1 MDTQPSNPSVEASG
15 AQPIA
20 DPITG
25 VVRWYALIGA
35 AAWTSIGGRMG
46 MFAYVSDNVTGP
58 YVQQPHNH
66 ALMAY
71 EQGWVTPAYFATF
84 FPTEEHGMLVNHQV
98 SRVLRPCLSQ
108 PVGRIHKSHS
118 MRSKH
123 HPASRAASSAHHTAP
138 RTRTHSRH
146 FLSPLPLTRIGQVV
160 APGGGTIGG
169 DYVAPL
175 KTAHVDA
182 NGTLRLALWSGNAA
196 LKAAQ

>member
-1 MDTQPSNPSVEASG
+1 
-15 AQPIA
+15 
-20 DPITG
+20 
-25 VVRWYALIGA
+25 
-35 AAWTSIGGRMG
+35 MG

-58 YVQQPHNH
+58 YMQQPHNH

-123 HPASRAASSAHHTAP
+123 HPAARAASSAHHTAP

-146 FLSPLPLTRIGQVV
+146 FSLPTPAHTHRSGCCTGRRHDWWGLRCSTQDCARRRKWNV
-160 APGGGTIGG
+160 ATCAVEWQRSAQRGTVS
-169 DYVAPL
+169 DCLP
-175 KTAHVDA
+175 HEPHF
-182 NGTLRLALWSGNAA
+182 NRLNFALNIPF
-196 LKAAQ
+196 